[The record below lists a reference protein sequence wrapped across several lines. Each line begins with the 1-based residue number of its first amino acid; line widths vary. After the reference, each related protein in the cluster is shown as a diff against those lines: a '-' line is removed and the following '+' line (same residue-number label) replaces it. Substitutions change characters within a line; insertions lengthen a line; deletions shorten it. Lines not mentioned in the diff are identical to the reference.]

1 MKNVNSIIFF
11 MHLSQIREEA
21 LACRNN
27 VALFN
32 MSYFGKHYIC
42 GPDAKKAVDYI
53 FTARVDREINRT
65 VYTCMLNKRG
75 GVEGDCTVTGLESG
89 SGGVVDPIFKGKA
102 FYLGIRLYIL
112 SRAYYSNHY

>member
-1 MKNVNSIIFF
+1 MMKNVDTFF
-11 MHLSQIREEA
+11 MYLLQIREEA

-53 FTARVDREINRT
+53 FTSRMDREINRI

-102 FYLGIRLYIL
+102 FYIGLFLYFIERTLIIL
-112 SRAYYSNHY
+112 YH